1 VTAIAQTATV
11 AAPPQPRL
19 EHVRFCTRCAVAA
32 DNAENHSAPYGFDR
46 VCTRCGMGVM
56 LTTPRKAL
64 QDSGAAF
71 LVVTRDGR
79 ISAVSEAAERL
90 VGEEAG
96 LLGMPITTVVT
107 SPDDETHLVRLL
119 TGAAGGR
126 REIVDLPV
134 IHAAQ
139 RNARPGRLNAR
150 VASCGSPRA
159 ALLVLE
165 RAAAL

>member
-1 VTAIAQTATV
+1 M
-11 AAPPQPRL
+11 
-19 EHVRFCTRCAVAA
+19 AA
-32 DNAENHSAPYGFDR
+32 DNADNHSAPYGFDR

-56 LTTPRKAL
+56 LSTPRKAL
-64 QDSGAAF
+64 PESGAAF

-96 LLGMPITTVVT
+96 LLGMPVTTVVT
-107 SPDDETHLVRLL
+107 SPDDETHLLRMLMR
-119 TGAAGGR
+119 AAGGR
-126 REIVDLPV
+126 REIVELPV

-150 VASCGSPRA
+150 VASCGPPRA

-165 RAAAL
+165 RAATA